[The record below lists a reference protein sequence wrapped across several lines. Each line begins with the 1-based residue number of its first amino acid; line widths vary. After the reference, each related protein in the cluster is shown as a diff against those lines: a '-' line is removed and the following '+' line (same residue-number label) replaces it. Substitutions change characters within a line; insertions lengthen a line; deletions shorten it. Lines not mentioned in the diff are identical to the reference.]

1 LPRLPDRGM
10 VRPTMKLPR
19 IPKPSRHA
27 SAPARP
33 APTDADSA
41 LFRELI
47 GPVRPLTH
55 ASEVPVMAER
65 PPAEPRQFERD
76 EAAVR
81 DELLD
86 HAFDPAT
93 IEVGEEIH
101 HLKAGQPGRLLRQ
114 LRRGQFSV
122 RAELDLHQ
130 MTAEVAR
137 EAIHAFLDEAI
148 RHHEYCVRIV
158 HGKGLRSATARGP
171 VLKGLTE
178 QILRRR
184 SDVVAFSSAL
194 PAQGGTG
201 AVLVLLGRP

>member
-1 LPRLPDRGM
+1 
-10 VRPTMKLPR
+10 MKLPR
-19 IPKPSRHA
+19 IPKPSRRP
-27 SAPARP
+27 SAPAEP
-33 APTDADSA
+33 ATTDADGE

-47 GPVRPLTH
+47 GPVRAL
-55 ASEVPVMAER
+55 ARGSEAPVTPEK

-81 DELLD
+81 DELLG

-130 MTAEVAR
+130 MTADVAR
-137 EAIHAFLDEAI
+137 EAIRAFLDEAI
-148 RHHEYCVRIV
+148 RHREYCVRIV
-158 HGKGLRSATARGP
+158 HGKGLRSTTARGP
-171 VLKGLTE
+171 VLKALTE

-184 SDVVAFSSAL
+184 SDVLAFSSAL

-201 AVLVLLGRP
+201 AVLVLLAGH

>member
-1 LPRLPDRGM
+1 
-10 VRPTMKLPR
+10 MKLPR
-19 IPKPSRHA
+19 IPRTSKHTGTTATGVS
-27 SAPARP
+27 
-33 APTDADSA
+33 TVDGE
-41 LFRELI
+41 LFRELV
-47 GPVRPLTH
+47 GPVRPL
-55 ASEVPVMAER
+55 ARADDAPAAA
-65 PPAEPRQFERD
+65 PKPAAEPRQFELD

-81 DELLD
+81 DELLE
-86 HAFDPAT
+86 HAIDPGA

-101 HLKAGQPGRLLRQ
+101 HLKPGQPERLLKR

-130 MTAEVAR
+130 MTAKVAR
-137 EAIHAFLDEAI
+137 EAIRGFLDEAI

-171 VLKGLTE
+171 VLKALTE

-184 SDVVAFSSAL
+184 GDVLAFSSAL

-201 AVLVLLGRP
+201 AVLVLLAGR